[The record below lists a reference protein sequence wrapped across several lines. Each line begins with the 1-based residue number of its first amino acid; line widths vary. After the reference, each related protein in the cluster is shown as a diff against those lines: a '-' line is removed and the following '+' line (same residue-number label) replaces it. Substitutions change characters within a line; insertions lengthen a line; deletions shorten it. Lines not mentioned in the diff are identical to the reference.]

1 MAVDA
6 VVFLAAAVENM
17 GATIPLGFV
26 DLRFPV
32 PILPAGIGEAIIG
45 LALLAAALTGRRT
58 VAWVAFVLSVLGIAF
73 GLASRQVVGPAR
85 AVHVVLV
92 PLAIVILALLLWSGR
107 RLRAEAG
114 A

>member
-1 MAVDA
+1 
-6 VVFLAAAVENM
+6 
-17 GATIPLGFV
+17 
-26 DLRFPV
+26 
-32 PILPAGIGEAIIG
+32 
-45 LALLAAALTGRRT
+45 
-58 VAWVAFVLSVLGIAF
+58 VAFVLSVLGIAF